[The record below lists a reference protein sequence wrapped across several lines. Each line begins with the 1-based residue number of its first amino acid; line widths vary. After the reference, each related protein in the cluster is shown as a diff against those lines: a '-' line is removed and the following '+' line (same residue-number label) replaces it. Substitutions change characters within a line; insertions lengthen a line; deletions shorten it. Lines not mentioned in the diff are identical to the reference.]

1 VTPSGSGCPA
11 SRAQSGTRESTR
23 GRYGG
28 RSTGEVPMAPV
39 PPGRQA
45 TSQLCKVLAERP
57 RNVRWSFCL
66 RCGRPAATGDKSQR
80 PDGALSGRHYT
91 DRPTAVGDRER
102 WRPTFTG
109 PLLLLAHKRPPERSG
124 QRMPAATLSRIG
136 MLNRTGISAPNALTR
151 GRGSLV
157 SFLHVELVVVA
168 GTSLG

>member
-1 VTPSGSGCPA
+1 
-11 SRAQSGTRESTR
+11 
-23 GRYGG
+23 
-28 RSTGEVPMAPV
+28 MAPV

-136 MLNRTGISAPNALTR
+136 IVLRSYSEDLYCR
-151 GRGSLV
+151 S
-157 SFLHVELVVVA
+157 S
-168 GTSLG
+168 